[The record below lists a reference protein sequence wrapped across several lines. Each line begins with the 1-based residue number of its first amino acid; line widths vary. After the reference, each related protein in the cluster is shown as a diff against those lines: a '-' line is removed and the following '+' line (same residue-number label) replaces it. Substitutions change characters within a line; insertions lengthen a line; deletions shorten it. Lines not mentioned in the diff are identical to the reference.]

1 MQKEI
6 SCKNKKLKENLKRRQ
21 KWKRFVKHDEQQKKN
36 CHNFLKNICG
46 KRGQKGQN
54 VKQKQNKKKETR
66 HGKVFQAG
74 RMQKK
79 KWE

>member
-1 MQKEI
+1 MAACAMIPSTGRCRPVTLEKERPASLELRI
-6 SCKNKKLKENLKRRQ
+6 TE
-21 KWKRFVKHDEQQKKN
+21 
-36 CHNFLKNICG
+36 
-46 KRGQKGQN
+46 KGQN

>member
-1 MQKEI
+1 MSNSKTDFEFN
-6 SCKNKKLKENLKRRQ
+6 KNS
-21 KWKRFVKHDEQQKKN
+21 
-36 CHNFLKNICG
+36 KNICG

>member
-1 MQKEI
+1 M
-6 SCKNKKLKENLKRRQ
+6 SKNRKRTDH
-21 KWKRFVKHDEQQKKN
+21 K
-36 CHNFLKNICG
+36 FLKKYLRK
-46 KRGQKGQN
+46 KRAERQN

>member
-1 MQKEI
+1 MSKNRKEL
-6 SCKNKKLKENLKRRQ
+6 SQ
-21 KWKRFVKHDEQQKKN
+21 
-36 CHNFLKNICG
+36 FLKNICG

-79 KWE
+79 KWNKTDPIRQKAEKW

>member
-1 MQKEI
+1 M
-6 SCKNKKLKENLKRRQ
+6 SKNRK
-21 KWKRFVKHDEQQKKN
+21 DYD
-36 CHNFLKNICG
+36 NFLKNICG

>member
-1 MQKEI
+1 VEKVCNACRKIEKEL
-6 SCKNKKLKENLKRRQ
+6 SQ
-21 KWKRFVKHDEQQKKN
+21 
-36 CHNFLKNICG
+36 FLKKYLRK
-46 KRGQKGQN
+46 KRQKGQN